1 MLHLLYIVAFA
12 VLAFLAVGNLI
23 RNLMTLGAEARQD
36 PQRGPSASPSPAMAR
51 SPRPVPHPE
60 LLDESGAM
68 VKEPYLVMRSITV
81 DDARK
86 RLDALYNASPSVADE
101 GEGEG

>member
-23 RNLMTLGAEARQD
+23 RNLMTLGAEVRQE
-36 PQRGPSASPSPAMAR
+36 PTGRPGYANPMGPSRMSS
-51 SPRPVPHPE
+51 HPE
-60 LLDESGAM
+60 LLDETGAV

-86 RLDALYNASPSVADE
+86 RLDALYQSSPNTDE
-101 GEGEG
+101 TQDETL

>member
-23 RNLMTLGAEARQD
+23 RNLMTLGAEVRQE
-36 PQRGPSASPSPAMAR
+36 PSNNRSGYGNSMG
-51 SPRPVPHPE
+51 SPRMSSHPE
-60 LLDESGAM
+60 LLDETGAV

-86 RLDALYNASPSVADE
+86 RLDALYQSSPNTDE
-101 GEGEG
+101 TQDETL